1 MVLTVA
7 VRMGEERREHSRR
20 TVLRAALGGMAGAV
34 SLTACD
40 GPQQAAQRQ
49 QIPDPLNP
57 FYHDTAAL
65 LGRYEVT
72 IAAQPGL
79 AARLGPLR
87 DAHRAHLQAL
97 AREIGPGLDGPSTGD
112 PSSTTAPTGG
122 GGTAPDEPATLATLL
137 AAEKNASEAARA
149 ACLRAPSYR
158 AALLGSIAAA
168 RASHVAVLS

>member
-7 VRMGEERREHSRR
+7 VRMGEERRGHSRR
-20 TVLRAALGGMAGAV
+20 TVLRAALGGMAAAV
-34 SLTACD
+34 PLTACD
-40 GPQQAAQRQ
+40 SPQQAARRQ

-65 LGRYEVT
+65 LGRYEAT

-79 AARLGPLR
+79 TARLGPLR

-97 AREIGPGLDGPSTGD
+97 AREIGPGLSGPSTGD
-112 PSSTTAPTGG
+112 PSSTTVPTGSG
-122 GGTAPDEPATLATLL
+122 GASNEPATLATLL
-137 AAEKNASEAARA
+137 AAEKNSSEAARA